1 MLVQVLNKAESYLKK
16 ENDKKKIEELKNFLL
31 KNIKSLEERGIDVP
45 AEMHRVGVNVYKILL
60 IRIKN
65 EGMSWTI
72 EGLKNLAAIIIADCN
87 NELEFKI
94 NKSYW
99 EFEELP
105 EIKEGN
111 RSLQTEP
118 SRDES

>member
-16 ENDKKKIEELKNFLL
+16 ENDKKKVEELKNFLL

-65 EGMSWTI
+65 EGMS
-72 EGLKNLAAIIIADCN
+72 
-87 NELEFKI
+87 
-94 NKSYW
+94 
-99 EFEELP
+99 
-105 EIKEGN
+105 
-111 RSLQTEP
+111 
-118 SRDES
+118 